1 MLRFGQRAMISVSFW
16 MRWKRLRGSAVDLVY
31 ISERKIY
38 GRLGMRPP
46 AIQSG
51 VQASVKVPPLIEVS
65 GNRTWEEPS
74 EPMAPHALV
83 EKAKRTIERRFA
95 PVPFTTRNLQ
105 ANQWISFDL
114 DMAQAAVHED
124 SGRPPEDV
132 ALFVG
137 QVPAG
142 AGGQPRDLEFMLCGS
157 VQHLRTQVCAQ
168 GRMGSDTTWLHD
180 LILEVERREENGLNV
195 VPEFLNELMPHRR
208 SEALIEEAAFGVQ
221 GWIARKYPPSTRG
234 RLRGHAIVLMD
245 VDRPRWMSRLV
256 LATPLYVEAVH
267 EQEPRPRRRIA
278 FPGIRRRA
286 DTS

>member
-1 MLRFGQRAMISVSFW
+1 M
-16 MRWKRLRGSAVDLVY
+16 DLVY
-31 ISERKIY
+31 VSERKIY

-46 AIQSG
+46 ATQSG

-65 GNRTWEEPS
+65 GNRTWEEPAD
-74 EPMAPHALV
+74 PMAPHVLV

-114 DMAQAAVHED
+114 DMAQVAVHED

-137 QVPAG
+137 QVVAETR
-142 AGGQPRDLEFMLCGS
+142 GQPRDLEFMLCGS
-157 VQHLRTQVCAQ
+157 VQHLRTQVCAE

-195 VPEFLNELMPHRR
+195 VPEFLNELMPYRR

-221 GWIARKYPPSTRG
+221 GWIGRKYPPSTRG

-245 VDRPRWMSRLV
+245 VDRPRGPSRLV

-267 EQEPRPRRRIA
+267 EPEPRPGRRIA
-278 FPGIRRRA
+278 FPGIRRRTN
-286 DTS
+286 TS